1 LSRVKEK
8 RNSELSP
15 DVFLKARETI
25 AESVGRAAKPLA
37 STAKPITAAR
47 KPVRRR
53 GKGGLDALQR
63 HFRPLF
69 TRV

>member
-1 LSRVKEK
+1 MF
-8 RNSELSP
+8 
-15 DVFLKARETI
+15 FLKPREVI

-37 STAKPITAAR
+37 STAKPVTAAR